1 MTLFEYLAA
10 GYTLILSFAVARVIG
25 GLPDSLALS
34 RRYWVHLVAIVALCL
49 SMSAAFWDFWRFHAV
64 EWTFARFLI
73 ALGPAVVLYFLAATL
88 IPSSPDRVE
97 SWQEFYF
104 SIRLRYF
111 SAWIALAL
119 SVALATT
126 ILLDLPASH
135 PYRAVQAVFL
145 AVGALGLSS
154 ARPSVH
160 AGIAIAALLALAA
173 GALGLF
179 APPGLVVP

>member
-10 GYTLILSFAVARVIG
+10 GYALILSFAVARVIG

-34 RRYWVHLVAIVALCL
+34 RRYWVHLVGLVALCL
-49 SMSAAFWDFWRFHAV
+49 TMSAAFWDFWSFRAV

-73 ALGPAVVLYFLAATL
+73 ALGPAVTLYFLAATL

-111 SAWIALAL
+111 SGWIALAL
-119 SVALATT
+119 FLALATT
-126 ILLDLPASH
+126 ILLDRPALH
-135 PYRAVQAVFL
+135 PSRAVQAIFL
-145 AVGALGLSS
+145 AVGAIGLSS
-154 ARPSVH
+154 RHPSVH
-160 AGIAIAALLALAA
+160 AGISVAALLALAA
-173 GALGLF
+173 GILGLF
-179 APPGLVVP
+179 TPSGSAMP